1 MQQLAEE
8 DHFSKPTRKCP
19 CSRQRPPK
27 IGEIAGKASKSK
39 ANPHRGIEAK
49 EVRKQSERTA
59 VNGSSVKEMVSPPPS
74 MASPPPSMASP
85 PPSKLGFKAAASL
98 CRARARAVE
107 GFKEA
112 GCTVDN
118 IVVKVD
124 VAHIDYCGCV
134 VVRWI
139 RAKR

>member
-8 DHFSKPTRKCP
+8 DHVSKPTRKCP

-39 ANPHRGIEAK
+39 TNPHRGIEAK

-59 VNGSSVKEMVSPPPS
+59 VNGSSVNEI
-74 MASPPPSMASP
+74 ASP

-112 GCTVDN
+112 GSTVDN
-118 IVVKVD
+118 IVVKVEL
-124 VAHIDYCGCV
+124 AHIDYCGCV

>member
-1 MQQLAEE
+1 MQQQLAEE
-8 DHFSKPTRKCP
+8 DHVSKPTRKCP

-39 ANPHRGIEAK
+39 TNPHRGIEAK
-49 EVRKQSERTA
+49 EVRKQCERTA
-59 VNGSSVKEMVSPPPS
+59 VNGSSAKETTSPPPS

-112 GCTVDN
+112 GSTVDN
-118 IVVKVD
+118 IVVKVQ
-124 VAHIDYCGCV
+124 V
-134 VVRWI
+134 
-139 RAKR
+139 

>member
-39 ANPHRGIEAK
+39 TNPHRGIEAK

-59 VNGSSVKEMVSPPPS
+59 VNGSSVKE
-74 MASPPPSMASP
+74 MASP

-112 GCTVDN
+112 GSTVDN

>member
-39 ANPHRGIEAK
+39 TNPHRGIEAK

-59 VNGSSVKEMVSPPPS
+59 VNGSSVKET
-74 MASPPPSMASP
+74 ASPPPSTASP

-112 GCTVDN
+112 GSTVDN
-118 IVVKVD
+118 IVVKVEL
-124 VAHIDYCGCV
+124 AHIDYCGCV

>member
-8 DHFSKPTRKCP
+8 TRKCP

-39 ANPHRGIEAK
+39 TNPHRGIEAK

-59 VNGSSVKEMVSPPPS
+59 VNGSSVKE
-74 MASPPPSMASP
+74 MASP

>member
-8 DHFSKPTRKCP
+8 TRKCP

-27 IGEIAGKASKSK
+27 IGEIAGKPSKSK
-39 ANPHRGIEAK
+39 TNPHRGIEAK

-59 VNGSSVKEMVSPPPS
+59 VNGSSVKETASPPPS
-74 MASPPPSMASP
+74 MASPPPSMAPP

-112 GCTVDN
+112 GSTVDN
-118 IVVKVD
+118 IVVKVE